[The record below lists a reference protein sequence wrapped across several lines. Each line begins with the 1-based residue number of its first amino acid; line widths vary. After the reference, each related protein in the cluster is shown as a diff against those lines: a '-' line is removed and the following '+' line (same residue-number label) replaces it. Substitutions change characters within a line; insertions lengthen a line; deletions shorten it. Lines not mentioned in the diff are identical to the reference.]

1 MQTIF
6 DELVAEY
13 PVWWIDALGEH
24 NHIGGAQATKW
35 LLQRARLSPGARMLD
50 AGAFVGAAA
59 RMAARET
66 GARPVATDLNRDF
79 LAAGQSMPGGALVE
93 WVTAANERL
102 PFRDRSFASV
112 WCLDSALAPREL
124 TRVAAAGAT
133 LCLCCEVPVDGRGG
147 LEAFLEEWEALGWR
161 LVAHKPLSL
170 EATEAWRRAEN
181 LLVRNRPRYEE
192 RYGKRGYLYALDTLA
207 DLVRAYEY
215 GERGHGLF
223 VFEKCRE

>member
-79 LAAGQSMPGGALVE
+79 LAAGRSMPGGALVE